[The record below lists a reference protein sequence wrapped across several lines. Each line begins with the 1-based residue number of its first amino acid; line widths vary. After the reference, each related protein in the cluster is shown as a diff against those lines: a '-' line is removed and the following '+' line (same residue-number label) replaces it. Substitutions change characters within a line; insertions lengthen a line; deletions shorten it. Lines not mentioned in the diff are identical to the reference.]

1 MPQYAEPW
9 KYRVLEATLDV
20 IRYYPDFPEG
30 SRHWDDR
37 VFHPDIDGAMRPI
50 SQLWP
55 GDGRAP
61 VFVRSVL
68 GTARMLG
75 RRPLSSSLRIAWN
88 DRQGLRL
95 ALGNPQS

>member
-1 MPQYAEPW
+1 
-9 KYRVLEATLDV
+9 
-20 IRYYPDFPEG
+20 
-30 SRHWDDR
+30 
-37 VFHPDIDGAMRPI
+37 MRPI

-68 GTARMLG
+68 RGVRMLG
-75 RRPLSSSLRIAWN
+75 HKPLSSSLRLAWN

-95 ALGNPQS
+95 ALG